1 MNICTIIAKNY
12 LAQARVLARSFNE
25 VHPDGNCT
33 VLVID
38 DPAGFIDPAEETFEL
53 LTIHDI
59 GLPDAE
65 QMASIYDVMELSTA
79 VKPWLLRTLLARP
92 GVDSVS
98 YLDPDIQ
105 VFSPLTKIEEEAK
118 AHGIVLTPHFTKPLP
133 RDGRQPAEEDI
144 LIAGSYNLGF
154 IGLGAGKVADE
165 LLDWWSERLENDC
178 VNDPANGHFVDQRW
192 IDLAPSF
199 WPDLFLLRETTYNI
213 AYWNLPTRKLE
224 IDGDGYRVDGEPLR
238 FFHFSGYD
246 PRRPNELSK
255 HQNRIA
261 LREDVAL
268 ARICDAYGKA
278 LLEADFEA
286 THEWPYGWDEAAN
299 GLKLDRISRDL
310 YREGEEAGRLATNP
324 FDQKGAEEL
333 TAYLSATVHGTDE
346 VAINRYASKVWE
358 QREDLR
364 GIFPDIEGTSAAAY
378 LEWIREFGP
387 ETGASLDVLLGT
399 PPANGEAV
407 AEKVGVEAES
417 PPAGLRSG
425 VNVVGYISDE
435 RGVGEVAR
443 QILGALETRGIEAAP
458 IDTPAEPAAIEK
470 ALRGIS
476 DSEHPFDIN
485 LLCVNADML
494 PAVAAALGPR
504 FFHGHRSA
512 GVWFWEVSEFPRQWH
527 GSFDHLDEVW
537 VATEFIAEALRPVSP
552 IPVKTLRV
560 PVTPTPPAEMTRAEL
575 GMPDEGTFTFLFVFD
590 YRSVF
595 RRKNPLGLVEAFK
608 RAFEPGEGPALVIK
622 SIFSQQFPERRQ
634 ELIDAVA
641 DRPEIHL
648 LEDNVSAAAKNAMVA
663 NCDCYVSLHR
673 SEGLGLT
680 MAEAMYF
687 GKPVIATAYSGN
699 LDFMTPDN
707 SFLVSA
713 GPTKIGLG
721 AEPYDPEAW
730 WADPDLDFAART
742 MRDVVADPAIREER
756 ARRGATDIRLTHS
769 PEAAADWLDTRIA
782 ETRAKGVI
790 DHLRRPGPS
799 SNEATKA
806 ELEHLIGFG
815 GVPPL
820 PSGGKV
826 FDKAQGPFNRFILPY
841 VSHQSRINSNIDLAL
856 DELRAEVTDLRRTFA
871 AMIEGTAARD
881 GRINA
886 NEERIRVLARQSAH
900 LSEKTARMDVRLRRA
915 DDLVDAA
922 ATEPYM
928 ADDRLSGRE
937 DRVLGKTLGFRS
949 EGARS
954 DGYRG
959 FEDLFR
965 GPEEMIRDR
974 QRVYLDIIGDRE
986 PVLDAGCGRGEFLD
1000 LLDGA
1005 GKAFVGVD
1013 LDPTMVE
1020 RCREKGYETVRLGDA
1035 VEVLEESEP
1044 SSFGAIFSA
1053 QVIEHMPFET
1063 LQRFLELALTRL
1075 KPGGLMIAETV
1086 NPHSDRALKAFWV
1099 DPTHQHPLFPEVML
1113 SLCETLGYAAGDV
1126 ISPYGTGDWETDRT
1140 RDGEYALIAAAP
1152 GA

>member
-38 DPAGFIDPAEETFEL
+38 DPTGFIDPAEEQFEL

-65 QMASIYDVMELSTA
+65 QMAAIYDVMELSTA

-105 VFSPLTKIEEEAK
+105 VFSSLIKIEEEAK
-118 AHGIVLTPHFTKPLP
+118 AHGIVLTPHFNKPLP

-154 IGLGAGKVADE
+154 IGLGAGNTADE
-165 LLDWWSERLENDC
+165 LLDWWSERLEKDC

-199 WPDLFLLRETTYNI
+199 WPDLFLLHETNYNI
-213 AYWNLPTRKLE
+213 AYWNLPTRTLE
-224 IDGDGYRVDGEPLR
+224 IDGDGYKVDGEPLR

-246 PRRPNELSK
+246 PRRPDDLSK
-255 HQNRIA
+255 HQNRVA

-286 THEWPYGWDEAAN
+286 TREWPYSWDEAAN
-299 GLKLDRISRDL
+299 GLRLDRISRDL
-310 YREGEEAGRLATNP
+310 YREGNEAGRLTGNP
-324 FDQKGAEEL
+324 FDPRGAAEL
-333 TAYLSATVHGTDE
+333 TEYLTATIHGTGE
-346 VAINRYASKVWE
+346 AAINRYATKVWG
-358 QREDLR
+358 QRQDLR
-364 GIFPDIEGTSAAAY
+364 DIFPDIEGASAAAY
-378 LEWIREFGP
+378 LEWMGEFGP
-387 ETGASLDVLLGT
+387 ETGASLDVLLGNSG
-399 PPANGEAV
+399 PNGSGDDDGETAV
-407 AEKVGVEAES
+407 R
-417 PPAGLRSG
+417 PG

-443 QILGALETRGIEAAP
+443 QILGALESRGIDAAE

-470 ALRGIS
+470 VLKGIH
-476 DSEHPFDIN
+476 DGDHPYDVN
-485 LLCVNADML
+485 LICVNADML
-494 PAVAAALGPR
+494 PAVAAAVGPR
-504 FFHGHRSA
+504 FFHGRRTA
-512 GVWFWEVSEFPRQWH
+512 GVWFWEVSEFPRQWL

-537 VATEFIAEALRPVSP
+537 VATEFIADALRPVSP

-560 PVTPTPPAEMTRAEL
+560 PVTPVPPADISRVEL
-575 GMPDEGTFTFLFVFD
+575 GMPDEDTFTFLFVFD

-622 SIFSQQFPERRQ
+622 SIFSEQFPERRQ
-634 ELIDAVA
+634 ELVDAVA

-663 NCDCYVSLHR
+663 QCDCYVSLHR

-687 GKPVIATAYSGN
+687 GRPVIATAYSGN

-713 GPTKIGLG
+713 PGTKIGPG
-721 AEPYDPEAW
+721 AAPYDPTAS
-730 WADPDLDFAART
+730 WADPDLDFAAT
-742 MRDVVADPAIREER
+742 MMRDVISDPAVREER

-769 PEAAADWLDTRIA
+769 PQAAADWLETRIA
-782 ETRAKGVI
+782 ESRARGVAE
-790 DHLRRPGPS
+790 HLRRPGP
-799 SNEATKA
+799 ATSDSAGKRDLTHLVSLGGMPPVGGA
-806 ELEHLIGFG
+806 SPVRGQAKRVYNRALRPYAAYQHQVNDAVGRSLEELREELE
-815 GVPPL
+815 
-820 PSGGKV
+820 
-826 FDKAQGPFNRFILPY
+826 
-841 VSHQSRINSNIDLAL
+841 
-856 DELRAEVTDLRRTFA
+856 DLRHTFA
-871 AMIEGTAARD
+871 AVIEGTTTRE
-881 GRINA
+881 GRIAA
-886 NEERIRVLARQSAH
+886 NEEQLRVLARQEAH
-900 LSEKTARMDVRLRRA
+900 QAEIAARMDERLRRA

-922 ATEPYM
+922 GTEPYM
-928 ADDRLSGRE
+928 SDDRLVERH
-937 DRVLGKTLGFRS
+937 DKVLGKTLGFRS
-949 EGARS
+949 EGAAGE
-954 DGYRG
+954 GYRS

-965 GPEEMIRDR
+965 GSEEMIRGR
-974 QRVYLDIIGDRE
+974 QQVYLDIIGDRE
-986 PVLDAGCGRGEFLD
+986 PVFDAGCGRGEFLD

-1005 GKAFVGVD
+1005 GKAFIGVD

-1020 RCREKGYETVRLGDA
+1020 RCREKGYDTVRLGDA
-1035 VEVLEESEP
+1035 VEVLEETEP
-1044 SSFGAIFSA
+1044 GSLGAIFSA

-1063 LQRFLELALTRL
+1063 LQRFLELGLSRL

-1086 NPHSDRALKAFWV
+1086 NPHSARALKAFWV

-1113 SLCETLGYAAGDV
+1113 SLCETIGYASGDV
-1126 ISPYGTGDWETDRT
+1126 LSPYGTGDWDVDRT
-1140 RDGEYALIAAAP
+1140 RDGEYAVIAAAP
-1152 GA
+1152 GESE

>member
-25 VHPDGNCT
+25 VHPDGDCT

-38 DPAGFIDPAEETFEL
+38 DPTGYIDPAAEQFEL

-65 QMASIYDVMELSTA
+65 QMAAIYDVMELSTA

-92 GVDSVS
+92 GVDAVA

-105 VFSPLTKIEEEAK
+105 VFSSLAKIEEEAK
-118 AHGIVLTPHFTKPLP
+118 AHGIVLTPHFNKPLP

-154 IGLGAGKVADE
+154 IGLGAGETADE
-165 LLDWWSERLENDC
+165 LLDWWSERLEKDC

-199 WPDLFLLRETTYNI
+199 WPGLFLLRGTNYNI
-213 AYWNLPTRKLE
+213 AYWNLPTRTLQ
-224 IDGDGYRVDGEPLR
+224 IDGDGYKVDGEPLR

-246 PRRPNELSK
+246 PRRPNDLSK

-268 ARICDAYGKA
+268 ARICDAYGKE
-278 LLEADFEA
+278 LMEADFEA
-286 THEWPYGWDEAAN
+286 TREWPYSWDDAAN

-310 YREGEEAGRLATNP
+310 YREGVEAGRLSSTP
-324 FDQKGAEEL
+324 FDQAGAGEL
-333 TAYLSATVHGTDE
+333 TDYLTATIHGSGE
-346 VAINRYASKVWE
+346 AAINRYATKVWE
-358 QREDLR
+358 RRQDLR
-364 GIFPDIEGTSAAAY
+364 DIFPDIEGASAVAY
-378 LEWIREFGP
+378 LEWMQEFGP

-399 PPANGEAV
+399 PAANGDSGGEAGN
-407 AEKVGVEAES
+407 EES
-417 PPAGLRSG
+417 PAGLLPG

-443 QILGALETRGIEAAP
+443 QILGALDSRGIGAAP
-458 IDTPAEPAAIEK
+458 IDTPAEPGKIEK
-470 ALRGIS
+470 VLKGIHDS
-476 DSEHPFDIN
+476 DHPYDIN
-485 LLCVNADML
+485 LVCVNADML

-504 FFHGHRSA
+504 FFHGHRTA
-512 GVWFWEVSEFPRQWH
+512 GVWFWEVSEFPRQWLS
-527 GSFDHLDEVW
+527 SFEHLDEVW

-560 PVTPTPPAEMTRAEL
+560 PVTPLPPADMTRAEL
-575 GMPDEGTFTFLFVFD
+575 GMPEDSFTFLFVFD

-608 RAFEPGEGPALVIK
+608 RAFEPGEGPSLVIK
-622 SIFSQQFPERRQ
+622 SIFSEQFPERRE
-634 ELIDAVA
+634 ELVEAVA

-713 GPTKIGLG
+713 PSTKIGPG
-721 AEPYDPEAW
+721 AAPYDPEGW

-742 MRDVVADPAIREER
+742 MRDVVADPVIREER
-756 ARRGATDIRLTHS
+756 ARRGASDIRLTHS
-769 PEAAADWLDTRIA
+769 PEAAADWLETRIA
-782 ETRAKGVI
+782 ETRAKGVT
-790 DHLRRPGPS
+790 DHLRRPGPA
-799 SNEATKA
+799 SNRASKE
-806 ELEHLIGFG
+806 ELEHLISFG

-820 PSGGKV
+820 PAGGQV
-826 FDKAQGPFNRFILPY
+826 RDNARKAFGRFILPY
-841 VSHQSRINSNIDLAL
+841 VSHQSNINSSIDRSL
-856 DELRAEVTDLRRTFA
+856 DELREELKDLRQTFA
-871 AMIEGTAARD
+871 AMIDGTTARE

-886 NEERIRVLARQSAH
+886 NEEHLRVLSRQTAH
-900 LSEKTARMDVRLRRA
+900 LTENAARMEERLRRA

-922 ATEPYM
+922 QTEPYM
-928 ADDRLSGRE
+928 SDDRLAEHE

-949 EGARS
+949 KGVAAE
-954 DGYRG
+954 GYRG

-965 GPEEMIRDR
+965 GSEEMIRDR
-974 QRVYLDIIGDRE
+974 QKIYLDVIGDRE
-986 PVLDAGCGRGEFLD
+986 PVFDAGCGRGEFLD
-1000 LLDGA
+1000 LLNGA

-1020 RCREKGYETVRLGDA
+1020 RCREKGYDTVRLGDA
-1035 VEVLEESEP
+1035 VDVLEETEP
-1044 SSFGAIFSA
+1044 GTLGAIFSA

-1063 LQRFLELALTRL
+1063 LQRFLELGITRL

-1086 NPHSDRALKAFWV
+1086 NPHSARALKAFWV

-1113 SLCETLGYAAGDV
+1113 SLCETLGYASGDV
-1126 ISPYGTGDWETDRT
+1126 IAPYGTGDWETDRV
-1140 RDGEYALIAAAP
+1140 REGEYAVIAAAP
-1152 GA
+1152 ADEKPA